1 MLTSLTQ
8 TARTSRASGF
18 VGRLVTL
25 IPMLD
30 YSWTLLCGWV
40 VHNIEFIIST
50 FFDVLDGGRHSLED
64 HVHDLR
70 VNHLVGGFRV
80 GNKRSSQMIRL
91 EMERG
96 LSPDLRC
103 VPNIPFLLIAAH

>member
-1 MLTSLTQ
+1 MAKPHVIVPSVIIPCKTFAMLTSLTQ

-50 FFDVLDGGRHSLED
+50 SDVLDGGRHSLED

-70 VNHLVGGFRV
+70 VNHLV
-80 GNKRSSQMIRL
+80 
-91 EMERG
+91 
-96 LSPDLRC
+96 
-103 VPNIPFLLIAAH
+103 